1 MSRLADLG
9 SKLFH
14 ANESF
19 RPKIVPTQKLIRGV
33 LNKHFI
39 FSTTSALLVWEIPY
53 FPFYWIPKSSFLPV
67 AKFTDNPS
75 ISGIQSSTA
84 KLSVGE
90 KSIET
95 LIVPDSFNS
104 ELAGYVK
111 VEFGDLD
118 AWYEELTRVLYHP
131 KDPFHRVDILPS
143 GRSVRVEVHGTVI
156 ADTKDEGGVV
166 SLWETNFPGRWYL
179 PPTSVKWEYL
189 KASETKTGCP
199 YKGQA
204 SYYDAVIDGKE
215 VKDVVWWYENPT
227 SESVGIRGMVSSTS
241 LRHCATT
248 KVVIQLT
255 RYSIQLC
262 FYPDKVDTFVDG
274 VAIEKIGMPPLSK
287 ADRASVGQPRSSC
300 NC

>member
-14 ANESF
+14 ANKDF
-19 RPKIVPTQKLIRGV
+19 RPKIVPTQKHVRGV
-33 LNKHFI
+33 LNDQYI
-39 FSTTSALLVWEIPY
+39 FSTTSALLVWELPY
-53 FPFYWIPKSSFLPV
+53 FPHYWIPKSSFSPV
-67 AKFTDNPS
+67 AKFMDNPS

-84 KLSVGE
+84 KLSVGQKWVE
-90 KSIET
+90 V

-111 VEFGDLD
+111 IEFGDLD
-118 AWYEELTRVLYHP
+118 AWYEEMTRVLYHP

-143 GRSVRVEVHGTVI
+143 GRKVRVEIGGTAI
-156 ADTKDEGGVV
+156 ADTTEEGGVM

-189 KASETKTGCP
+189 KPSQTKTGCP

-215 VKDVVWWYENPT
+215 IKDVVWWYENPT
-227 SESVGIRGMVSSTS
+227 AESATIRGMVSAVFSPHNGSNEWT
-241 LRHCATT
+241 
-248 KVVIQLT
+248 
-255 RYSIQLC
+255 
-262 FYPDKVDTFVDG
+262 
-274 VAIEKIGMPPLSK
+274 
-287 ADRASVGQPRSSC
+287 DR
-300 NC
+300 